1 MRIAENIKKCVVFI
15 GTKKPDE
22 SAEQIKYCG
31 TGFFVSTASK
41 IPNKSFTYL
50 VTAKHVAR
58 NIEGKDFYIRANSKD
73 GKSVIFK
80 GGDDVKWWFHPD
92 PVYPADVAV
101 YHFPLSTDLYKSLD
115 CEMIEAG
122 MLVTDKMRL
131 EEGIGEGDEVFTV
144 GLFSKHTGSE
154 KNLPIIRMGNIAM
167 ISDEPVHTSLF
178 GNMEAY
184 LVEMRSIGGLSGSP
198 VFVLKP
204 VPIAID
210 DWLVPTSRW
219 RIYLLGLVHGHW
231 DVETEKVGD
240 AMPDNAMKG
249 HVNVGIAMV
258 VPANK
263 ILETINCKGLADIR
277 ASTEAKAIAK
287 NLPATDMGGN

>member
-1 MRIAENIKKCVVFI
+1 MRISNNLKKCVVFI
-15 GTKKPDE
+15 GTKMPDE
-22 SAEQIKYCG
+22 PVEKIKYRG
-31 TGFFVSTASK
+31 TGFFVSVASK
-41 IPNKSFTYL
+41 IPNKSFPYL

-58 NIEGKDFYIRANSKD
+58 QIEGMDFYIRANSKD

-80 GGDDVKWWFHPD
+80 AGDDVKWWFHPD

-101 YHFPLSTDLYKSLD
+101 LHFPLTTDLYKSLD

-122 MLVTDKMRL
+122 MLLTDKTRL
-131 EEGIGEGDEVFTV
+131 EEEIGEGDEIFAV

-167 ISDEPVHTSLF
+167 ISDEPIQSDQF

-198 VFVLKP
+198 VFVLRP
-204 VPIAID
+204 ACITID
-210 DWLVPTSRW
+210 DWKLPTSRW

-231 DVETEKVGD
+231 DVKAENADD
-240 AMPDNAMKG
+240 APQDNATNG
-249 HVNVGIAMV
+249 RVNAGIVMV
-258 VPANK
+258 VPGYK
-263 ILETINCKGLADIR
+263 ILETINCKGLVDIR
-277 ASTEAKAIAK
+277 DSIEAKAIAK
-287 NLPATDMGGN
+287 TTT

>member
-1 MRIAENIKKCVVFI
+1 MRITENIKKCVVFI

-22 SAEQIKYCG
+22 PVKKIKYRG
-31 TGFFVSTASK
+31 TGFFVSVTSK
-41 IPNKSFTYL
+41 IPNKSFPYL

-58 NIEGKDFYIRANSKD
+58 QIEGTDFYIRANSKD
-73 GKSVIFK
+73 GKSVLFK
-80 GGDDVKWWFHPD
+80 AGDDVKWWFHPD
-92 PVYPADVAV
+92 PVFPADVAV
-101 YHFPLSTDLYKSLD
+101 LHFPLTTELYKSLD

-122 MLVTDKMRL
+122 MLLTGKTML
-131 EEGIGEGDEVFTV
+131 EEGIGEGDEIFAV

-167 ISDEPVHTSLF
+167 ISEEQIQSDQF

-204 VPIAID
+204 ICIAKD
-210 DWLVPTSRW
+210 DWQIPTSRW

-231 DVETEKVGD
+231 DVKAEKAND
-240 AMPDNAMKG
+240 APQDNTTSG
-249 HVNVGIAMV
+249 RVNAGIAMV
-258 VPANK
+258 VPAHK
-263 ILETINCKGLADIR
+263 IMETINCKGLVNIR
-277 ASTEAKAIAK
+277 DSIEAKAISK
-287 NLPATDMGGN
+287 TKT